1 MASSPT
7 NGRSWLDPLLAVA
20 AVALV
25 SLLFFRLGAHLL
37 METSDARYA
46 EISWEMVHT
55 GDWLTP
61 RMNFA
66 IHLDKPP
73 LANWLGAVGLTL
85 LGHSERAVRTPLAVA
100 AALCLWL
107 VYATGRR
114 LFGPRAGLVALLIL
128 GTAPLFLFMARLFTT
143 DLYLCLFVVAAYA
156 CFLRGYAVEKPPLCW
171 RLGFGIAL
179 GLGFL
184 TKGPVVLLHTV
195 APICLFHFAWGQRGR
210 LAPFF
215 SPRVIPVF
223 VAVVAPWFIAV
234 GLAHPEVWDF
244 YLHHELVARVSGNAL
259 NRRQPFYYFV
269 PILAAGLAPWSLWLP
284 WLAGGP
290 AREVSWS
297 RLPIPWVNRLLG
309 CWLLLPLLVL
319 SMVPSKLPAYVLPL
333 LPAAALWGG
342 ACIVP
347 WLESRPRRPGRV
359 VPILLL
365 VATAALAVAGVVVY
379 RHHLHEWTVAPMG
392 PVVVCFWLTIAAQVA
407 IAITVR
413 RGLRGPTVVAVIAFA
428 LCFDLLGVYHL
439 PNTKP
444 HYRFHRLARE
454 LADHLT
460 PDDVVL
466 TYSRYLR
473 SLPFYLKRPVAI
485 ARYPA
490 WEHPLETDPTL
501 GGRHLE
507 TAEQIAALFHR
518 GARIWV
524 IVEAR
529 ALPALQRE
537 AGVPLH
543 EWDRQA
549 EYRLLCTEPP
559 PRPERPASG

>member
-1 MASSPT
+1 MSTPT
-7 NGRSWLDPLLAVA
+7 AQAAGRRLDVVLAVA
-20 AVALV
+20 AMALV
-25 SLLFFRLGAHLL
+25 ALLFFRLGAHPL

-66 IHLDKPP
+66 LHLDKPP
-73 LANWLGAVGLTL
+73 LAYWLGAVGLKL
-85 LGHSERAVRTPLAVA
+85 LGHSEVAVRAPLAVA
-100 AALCLWL
+100 AALCLGL
-107 VYATGRR
+107 VFATGRR
-114 LFGPRAGLVALLIL
+114 LFGLRAALLAVLIL
-128 GTAPLFLFMARLFTT
+128 GTAPLFLFMGRLFTT

-156 CFLRGYAVEKPPLCW
+156 CFLRGYAVEGPPLLW

-195 APICLFHFAWGQRGR
+195 APICLFHFVWGERGR

-215 SPRVIPVF
+215 SPLIIAAF

-269 PILAAGLAPWSLWLP
+269 PILLAGLAPWSLWLP
-284 WLAGGP
+284 WLAGGA

-297 RLPIPWVNRLLG
+297 RLPLPWVNRLLA
-309 CWLLLPLLVL
+309 CWLLLPFLVL
-319 SMVPSKLPAYVLPL
+319 SLVRSKLPAYILPL

-342 ACIVP
+342 ACVGP
-347 WLESRPRRPGRV
+347 WLATRPRRVPRV

-365 VATAALAVAGVVVY
+365 VVAVALAVAGVVAY
-379 RHHLHEWTVAPMG
+379 RDHIDEWTVAPMA
-392 PVVVCFWLTIAAQVA
+392 PVAVCFWLAIAAIVA
-407 IAITVR
+407 IA
-413 RGLRGPTVVAVIAFA
+413 VAVRGRRRHATLAAIFLFA
-428 LCFDLLGVYHL
+428 LCFDLLGIYHL

-444 HYRFHRLARE
+444 RYRFHRLAHE
-454 LADHLT
+454 LAGRLV

-473 SLPFYLKRPVAI
+473 GLPFYLERPVTI
-485 ARYPA
+485 ARYPN
-490 WEHPLETDPTL
+490 WEHPLEPDPTL

-507 TAEQIAALFHR
+507 TEEQIAALFHR
-518 GARIWV
+518 GGRTWV

-537 AGVPLH
+537 AGVPLY
-543 EWDRQA
+543 EWGRQA
-549 EYRLLCTEPP
+549 QYRLLCTEPP
-559 PRPERPASG
+559 G